1 MGELFF
7 VEATFT
13 MHFRLSSVRRFVR
26 TDISSLRNYS
36 VTMQPIE
43 EGVRDSGGSLNSSS
57 SSTPSFAEK
66 LRRDTSPDS
75 SNIDDAIEVGDWA
88 AVGAT
93 AAILASSI
101 PSLGA
106 RIENDDDSNAGSDI
120 GEDSD
125 ASSSDSSGRISYGV
139 RESAETLDSDA
150 PSAKVYHGD
159 SDNFDV
165 STFHCILLLFIH

>member
-1 MGELFF
+1 
-7 VEATFT
+7 
-13 MHFRLSSVRRFVR
+13 
-26 TDISSLRNYS
+26 
-36 VTMQPIE
+36 MQPIK
-43 EGVRDSGGSLNSSS
+43 EGLRDSGGSLNSSSS

-75 SNIDDAIEVGDWA
+75 SNIEEAIEMGDWA

-93 AAILASSI
+93 AAILTSSI

-120 GEDSD
+120 GEDTD
-125 ASSSDSSGRISYGV
+125 ASSSDSSGRVSYGV

-150 PSAKVYHGD
+150 RAAKVDHGD
-159 SDNFDV
+159 LDNYDV
-165 STFHCILLLFIH
+165 STFHCILLLFVPRLNTVDKQTLLI